1 MKFRFRYTE
10 LIKQNSGLTMIEL
23 LIAFVIFGILVVAV
37 TPVFKQGSDSW
48 QDTKAEVELRQNLNS
63 ALQFMS
69 REMRQAKEGN
79 INTGAGN
86 EIVRYKYDYD
96 YDTSGHHNFI
106 KRVKSGSSY
115 YLEFNG
121 DPITA
126 PELIN
131 ITHAEV
137 EQDGSNPV
145 YNITISGEY
154 IGRNEANSGNRKLTV
169 ETTVVVRSTNNLEE
183 WREDT

>member
-1 MKFRFRYTE
+1 MKFRFGCRE
-10 LIKQNSGLTMIEL
+10 LIEQNSGMTMIEL
-23 LIAFVIFGILVVAV
+23 LIAFVIFGVLVVAV
-37 TPVFKQGSDSW
+37 TPAFKQGSDSW
-48 QDTKAEVELRQNLNS
+48 QDTQADVELRQNLNS
-63 ALQFMS
+63 ALQLIS
-69 REMRQAKEGN
+69 RELRQAKDSTIN
-79 INTGAGN
+79 IGAGD
-86 EIVRYKYDYD
+86 EIVRYKYD

-121 DPITA
+121 DPVTA

-145 YNITISGEY
+145 YFITISGEY
-154 IGRNEANSGNRKLTV
+154 IGRNEANPGNRKLTV